1 MLSKPASYRIRV
13 QGQLGPE
20 WSAWFDGLTINWAEP
35 DETTFSGLILDQAV
49 LHGIL
54 NKIRDLGLPLLEV
67 TLLPPPSETTA

>member
-20 WSAWFDGLTINWAEP
+20 WSEWFGGLMMDWDQPN
-35 DETTFSGLILDQAV
+35 ETTLSGPILDQAA